1 MNCGRRRETAGGG
14 LYFVSQAM
22 LPEKLRRLF
31 YSRRLRGP
39 FLPDDGYCWTAHLPE
54 WRHFADSLEAP
65 QRSTLMLYE
74 NGVPFLEPH
83 EPHHYIRTEGGG
95 LFSHWQD
102 SLFFSTSDN
111 SDPNTNG
118 RRYTYTVSP
127 QFYRPRHHL
136 NRFVKRQGAVTG
148 LLHYVSQAVLP
159 VKLRRLFYSRRLGG
173 PFPNEGHCWTAHLPE
188 WRHLADS
195 PENPQRSS
203 LMLYEDGVPFL
214 EAHVPHQYIRTEG
227 GGLFSHWQDSLF
239 FSTSDNSDPN
249 TNGRRYTYTVFPEFY
264 SAPTRVWSDYLP
276 TNLSG
281 EMTGSVCHSYM
292 LKRWP
297 RLWYRIEEMR
307 AAYLHPRISE
317 EFFRLYL
324 SEREEHPR
332 YQSMSLA
339 TKISMLHEEVLMLL
353 RLFVIVSRGAV
364 LEIGSY
370 IGGATIVL
378 AATAKEFR
386 KGPVI
391 SIEPGGAHNHPVIPS
406 ADIFSDLVRNVK
418 EAGISEHVKLLNGF
432 SDDSKVVQSVTQTS
446 GGKKIDLLIIDA
458 DGDVGR
464 DFSTYLNLLKI
475 GAIIVLDDYVSWCA
489 PEKAQPVKE
498 WVDRAVSEGRLSPL
512 GVWGWGTWIGI
523 YTRHPSKT

>member
-1 MNCGRRRETAGGG
+1 
-14 LYFVSQAM
+14 
-22 LPEKLRRLF
+22 
-31 YSRRLRGP
+31 
-39 FLPDDGYCWTAHLPE
+39 
-54 WRHFADSLEAP
+54 
-65 QRSTLMLYE
+65 MLYE
-74 NGVPFLEPH
+74 NGVPFLEAH
-83 EPHHYIRTEGGG
+83 EPHEYIRIEGGG
-95 LFSHWQD
+95 LFSHWKEFLFFSTSDNSDPNTNGRRYYYTISPRFYKPCRRLRGPFALNKDHCWTVHLPELRHLADSPDNPRRSPLILYENGVPFLEAHEPHEYIRAEGGGFFSHWQD

-118 RRYTYTVSP
+118 RRY
-127 QFYRPRHHL
+127 
-136 NRFVKRQGAVTG
+136 N
-148 LLHYVSQAVLP
+148 
-159 VKLRRLFYSRRLGG
+159 
-173 PFPNEGHCWTAHLPE
+173 
-188 WRHLADS
+188 
-195 PENPQRSS
+195 
-203 LMLYEDGVPFL
+203 
-214 EAHVPHQYIRTEG
+214 
-227 GGLFSHWQDSLF
+227 
-239 FSTSDNSDPN
+239 
-249 TNGRRYTYTVFPEFY
+249 YTVFPE
-264 SAPTRVWSDYLP
+264 SRRVPTRVRSDSGQASSSPEVNGSPGQPYL
-276 TNLSG
+276 LR
-281 EMTGSVCHSYM
+281 
-292 LKRWP
+292 RWP

-307 AAYLHPRISE
+307 ATYLHPRISE

-332 YQSMSLA
+332 YQSLSLA

-353 RLFVIVSRGAV
+353 RLFVIASRGAV

-406 ADIFSDLVRNVK
+406 ADIFSDLMRNIK
-418 EAGISEHVKLLNGF
+418 EAGISEHVTLLNGF
-432 SDDSKVVQSVTQTS
+432 SDDSKVVQSVTQAS

-512 GVWGWGTWIGI
+512 GVWGFGTWIGI